1 MPETEKKQ
9 VLKSLERDF
18 LAGQAV
24 FEEGEQTREL
34 YILLSGTV
42 EIRKNDRVIAVVN
55 ESDTYLGE
63 MSTLLGTPRT
73 ATIMAR
79 TDCKFI
85 RVPEN
90 KVSDFFA
97 HSPALGI
104 KLAKVLARRL
114 QEMNIKYERMLAGMA
129 ADEGEAKK
137 VFEDL
142 TRSSYRRQMLDHY
155 RRNVGRQA
163 SVKET
168 VAHLDIP
175 LSEINRVLLAF
186 ADAGLVRIEDRV
198 INFLEA
204 GNRALR
210 RMILDWKP

>member
-1 MPETEKKQ
+1 MSNPEKKQ
-9 VLKSLERDF
+9 ILKSLERDF
-18 LAGQAV
+18 LAGQAI
-24 FEEGEQTREL
+24 FEESEQTREL

-42 EIRKNDRVIAVVN
+42 EIRKNDRVIAVVS

-73 ATIMAR
+73 ATIVAR
-79 TDCKFI
+79 TDCKVI

-104 KLAKVLARRL
+104 KLAKVLAQRL
-114 QEMNIKYERMLAGMA
+114 QEMNIKYERMLAGMD

-137 VFEDL
+137 VFAEV
-142 TRSSYRRQMLDHY
+142 TRGSYRKQMLGLY
-155 RRNVGRQA
+155 KRRVGYA
-163 SVKET
+163 MSLKDAVKG
-168 VAHLDIP
+168 LDIP

-186 ADAGLVRIEDRV
+186 AESGLVKLEDRTITFV
-198 INFLEA
+198 EV